1 MGFVDSAEVDIS
13 SGHGGKGVI
22 SFRSSRSLPRGGPD
36 GGDGGRGGDICFF
49 VHESLQTLAQLR
61 FRRVFRAENGQPGG
75 PNRRHGRDGRNVMI
89 GVPPGSAILDVAT
102 GAVLRDLT
110 SPDDSWVAVRGGVGG
125 RGNARFTNSRDQAP
139 RIAES
144 GASGRTAT
152 VRVELKSLT
161 DIGLIGMPNSGKS
174 TLLSALTNA
183 RPAAAP
189 YPFTTRTVT
198 LGTMEFSDRQFVIAE
213 LPGILRG
220 SANGKGLGL
229 SFLKHVARSHLL
241 IFLIDLS
248 EANGG
253 DSYLSLNRELQAF
266 DPGLSRKHHLI
277 VASKAD
283 LDDDG
288 ARLAALDDALENVE
302 ICAVSAVSG
311 EGIHSLKEVLAFRV
325 PE

>member
-1 MGFVDSAEVDIS
+1 
-13 SGHGGKGVI
+13 
-22 SFRSSRSLPRGGPD
+22 
-36 GGDGGRGGDICFF
+36 
-49 VHESLQTLAQLR
+49 
-61 FRRVFRAENGQPGG
+61 
-75 PNRRHGRDGRNVMI
+75 MI
-89 GVPPGSAILDVAT
+89 TVPPGSVILDAVT

-110 SPDDSWVAVRGGVGG
+110 SPAETWVAVRGGIGG

-144 GASGRTAT
+144 GESGRMAT

-161 DIGLIGMPNSGKS
+161 DIGLVGMPNAGKS
-174 TLLSALTNA
+174 TLLAALTNA

-189 YPFTTRTVT
+189 YPFTTTVVT
-198 LGTMEFSDRQFVIAE
+198 LGTMELSDRHLVIAD

-229 SFLKHVARSHLL
+229 AFLKHVARSHLL

-248 EANGG
+248 EENGG
-253 DSYLSLNRELQAF
+253 DSYVALRRELQAF

-277 VASKAD
+277 VASKSD
-283 LDDDG
+283 LDKEG
-288 ARLAALDDALENVE
+288 VRLAALENALENVE
-302 ICAVSAVSG
+302 VCAVSAESG
-311 EGIHSLKEVLAFRV
+311 EGIHRLKEVLAIRV